1 MISANLFTWPDFF
14 LCQSKSNG
22 ARAQDVVKLTGEFLK
37 KTSKIVADSYNFLC
51 LKTQLYISKAHFTD
65 REKFSRLGDFLP
77 MWRKIHQIFIHP
89 K

>member
-51 LKTQLYISKAHFTD
+51 LKTQLYICVTYSKTVLLIGLFFT
-65 REKFSRLGDFLP
+65 
-77 MWRKIHQIFIHP
+77 KILTLFCGR
-89 K
+89 